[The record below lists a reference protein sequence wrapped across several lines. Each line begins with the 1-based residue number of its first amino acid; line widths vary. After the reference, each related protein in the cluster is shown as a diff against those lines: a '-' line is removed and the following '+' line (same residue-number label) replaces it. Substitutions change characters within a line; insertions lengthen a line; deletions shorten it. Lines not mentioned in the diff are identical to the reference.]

1 MCIAIYG
8 EFHGLDLSLNDN
20 KKSKSWNR
28 TMRCIAARQFF
39 CLFSLLW
46 CFTHYLAWFIQSSKL
61 PSDAAQNIEKSEVSA
76 KAKEK
81 KDRSESLTLTYF
93 VVNILMFLLVN
104 IQILFASNMTL
115 RVIKEW
121 YKSDKIGLI
130 YWSIPEKSKQG

>member
-1 MCIAIYG
+1 MYCC
-8 EFHGLDLSLNDN
+8 
-20 KKSKSWNR
+20 K
-28 TMRCIAARQFF
+28 TVF

-61 PSDAAQNIEKSEVSA
+61 PSDAAQNIEKSKVSA

-104 IQILFASNMTL
+104 IQILFVSNMTL